1 MGLRLQVATLPIS
14 PRTSTF
20 ATTPSSKSIDMSI
33 ATATTSC
40 RKSLE
45 SGTICLVFVTK
56 TRFRRG
62 FVEVAH
68 GHASIVRFM
77 REGQVTFCFRSGGD
91 RVPSENLIEQH
102 SRERLEPL
110 KSFWMRNLSRH
121 VFHDKAKS
129 CDLFVTTRHANVLHP
144 KPINGRQCRMAAAF
158 EPTAMPV
165 PAHSLT
171 SGPDE
176 RGIPHS

>member
-1 MGLRLQVATLPIS
+1 MLLRWNEGQS
-14 PRTSTF
+14 PTWFPLFVTNRTSPILAEFHWPYLRTDTQDQILWTLHRIVTG
-20 ATTPSSKSIDMSI
+20 A
-33 ATATTSC
+33 
-40 RKSLE
+40 
-45 SGTICLVFVTK
+45 LVPTQLAMAVLFPKQQGRCV
-56 TRFRRG
+56 G
-62 FVEVAH
+62 
-68 GHASIVRFM
+68 
-77 REGQVTFCFRSGGD
+77 
-91 RVPSENLIEQH
+91 VPSENPIVQH
-102 SRERLEPL
+102 GHERFLL
-110 KSFWMRNLSRH
+110 TSFGWKVGISFMT
-121 VFHDKAKS
+121 KQS